1 MSHLVFLGTYT
12 DNNASEG
19 VYAARFDDETGA
31 LTLTGQTARITNPT
45 FVAADPPRHLLLSV
59 GETDTGT
66 VNTLRYD
73 PESGALTPLSTQS
86 AGGAGTCHVSFTKDG
101 KYALAANYTGGSVA
115 LLPVNAD
122 GTLAPASDIVGHA
135 GSGPKPE
142 QDGPRAHQFQP
153 DPSGRFALA
162 VDLGCD
168 RVFVYRIDDGK
179 LIKVSEGVVSPGSGP
194 RHLAFSP
201 DARFAYVINEHGST
215 VTTFTWDGKTGTLT
229 PIETVPTLPEGYSG
243 QSYCADIHLSADG
256 RFLYGSNRGHDSIA
270 LFSVNRETGR
280 LTPRGHVTDGI
291 RWPRNFVIAPSG
303 RWLLVANQNS
313 DSVVTFARDEETGA
327 LTPTG
332 QRLSVP
338 APVCIEFAS

>member
-12 DNNASEG
+12 DNNASAG
-19 VYAARFDDETGA
+19 VYAARFDDASGA

-45 FVAADPPRHLLLSV
+45 FVAADPARNLLLV
-59 GETDTGT
+59 AGEMDSGT
-66 VNTLRYD
+66 VQSLRYD
-73 PESGALTPLSTQS
+73 SESGALTPLSTQS
-86 AGGAGTCHVSFTKDG
+86 AGGPGTCHVNFTRDG
-101 KYALAANYTGGSVA
+101 RYALAANYTGGSVA

-122 GTLAPASDIVGHA
+122 GTLVPASDVVKHV

-142 QDGPRAHQFQP
+142 QSGPRAHQIQS

-168 RVFVYRIDDGK
+168 RIFVYQIDDGK
-179 LIKVSEGVVSPGSGP
+179 LVKVSEGVVPPGSGP

-201 DARFAYVINEHGST
+201 NARFAYVINEHGST
-215 VTTFTWDGKTGTLT
+215 VTTFAWDGGAGTLT
-229 PIETVPTLPEGYSG
+229 PIETIPTLPEGYSG
-243 QSYCADIHLSADG
+243 KSYCADIHLSADG

-270 LFSVNRETGR
+270 VFSVDREAGR
-280 LTPRGHVTDGI
+280 LTPLGHVTGDI
-291 RWPRNFVIAPSG
+291 RWPRNFALTPSG
-303 RWLLVANQNS
+303 RWLLVANQNG
-313 DSVVTFARDEETGA
+313 DSIVTFARDAETGA

-332 QRLSVP
+332 QRLSLP